1 MTGADRRQ
9 EDNAGADRRQEDNAG
24 AAPAADAA
32 SAQPFSYPVFRAVWI
47 TSLASNFGGLI
58 QSVGASWMMTSLSSS
73 QQMVALVQS
82 SVALPILLF
91 SLLAGAIADN
101 LDRRHVM
108 LAAQGMM
115 LVVSALLALVA
126 WQGWLTPGLLLLFTF
141 LIGCG
146 TALNGPAWQAS
157 VGDLVARPA
166 LPSAIALNSM
176 GFNIARSLGPAIGG
190 AIVAAAGAA
199 AAFLVN
205 AVSYVGLIV
214 VLLKWHPARPPR
226 LLPPERLDNAMTSGV
241 RYVAMSPNI
250 RRVLFR
256 ALLFGIGA
264 SAVPALLPLVA
275 RDGVG
280 GGPLTYGLL
289 LGAFGVGAVAG
300 AMLVRWMRQ
309 RFTTEQSVQLATL
322 AFAIGA
328 AGTGLSATLWLTV
341 PALLLAGG
349 GWVVAL
355 STFNVTVQLSAP
367 RWVVARSLALYQMA
381 AFGGMAAGSWLFG
394 LLAESSGLALALT
407 AAAALL
413 LASLALGLLAPLPER
428 LDANLDPLL
437 ANWHEPA
444 TAVPLTHRSG
454 PIVIRLQWRIREAD
468 IPAFLRA
475 MTERR
480 RIRMRDGAR
489 QWTLLRDLADPEVW
503 FERYNV
509 ATWLDYVRHN
519 QRRTNADSANM
530 AELMALHLGPDKP
543 IVQRM
548 IEREPYTMPGMAPSA
563 PHDMGA
569 PLTDPAGRG

>member
-1 MTGADRRQ
+1 MAMTGNKG
-9 EDNAGADRRQEDNAG
+9 EM
-24 AAPAADAA
+24 AADVPESSA
-32 SAQPFSYPVFRAVWI
+32 SPWAYPVFRAVWL
-47 TSLASNFGGLI
+47 TSLASNFGGLV
-58 QSVGASWMMTSLSSS
+58 QSVGASWMMMSLSTS

-108 LAAQGMM
+108 LVAQ
-115 LVVSALLALVA
+115 VALLTVSVALAFVA
-126 WQGWLTPGLLLLFTF
+126 WRGWLTPGLLLLFTF

-205 AVSYVGLIV
+205 ALSYIGLII
-214 VLLKWHPARPPR
+214 VLARWHPARPPR
-226 LLPPERLDNAMTSGV
+226 LLPPERLDNAMASGV

-256 ALLFGIGA
+256 ALLFGMGA

-275 RDGVG
+275 RDRVA

-300 AMLVRWMRQ
+300 AMLVRRL
-309 RFTTEQSVQLATL
+309 RLHFTAEQMVRLAI
-322 AFAIGA
+322 AGFAIGA
-328 AGTGLSATLWLTV
+328 AVTGFSPTVWLTV
-341 PALLLAGG
+341 PALVLAGG
-349 GWVVAL
+349 GWVVTL

-367 RWVVARSLALYQMA
+367 RWVVARALALYQMA

-394 LLAESSGLALALT
+394 MAAELWGLALALA

-413 LASLALGLLAPLPER
+413 LVGLLVGLVAPLPRTLEA
-428 LDANLDPLL
+428 DLDPL
-437 ANWHEPA
+437 AQWHEPR
-444 TAVPLTHRSG
+444 TAVPVTPRSG
-454 PIVIRLQWRIREAD
+454 PIVVRMQWHIHESD

-480 RIRMRDGAR
+480 RIRLRDGAR
-489 QWTLLRDLADPEVW
+489 QWTLLRDLADPEIW
-503 FERYNV
+503 YERYNV

-519 QRRTNADSANM
+519 QRRTKADSTNM
-530 AELMALHLGPDKP
+530 GALLALHIGPELP
-543 IVQRM
+543 VVQRM
-548 IEREPYTMPGMAPSA
+548 IERETHHLPGLAPSA
-563 PHDMGA
+563 PHDLGA
-569 PLTDPAGRG
+569 PLTDPAGQG